1 MEPHQKLKFESFPQT
16 LHSREMLDKI
26 SELGSVCSF
35 KKDEVII
42 NDQSYIRS
50 IPIVTKGTI
59 KVLQGDD
66 DYRELFLYHIH
77 PGETCI
83 MSFLG
88 GMQQEK
94 SRIKAVAETPVEVL
108 MIPIENA
115 VKLVTVYPEW
125 VEYIFR
131 IYHKRFEELLDV
143 VNEVTF
149 KKMDERLL
157 QFLQKKAGVNNARSV
172 YITHEEIAHELGT
185 SRVVISRLLKQLE
198 NDGHIKLG
206 RNRIQLM

>member
-1 MEPHQKLKFESFPQT
+1 MLAKLT
-16 LHSREMLDKI
+16 A
-26 SELGSVCSF
+26 LGSICSF
-35 KKDEVII
+35 DKDEIII

-50 IPIVTKGTI
+50 IPIVTKGSIRVMQT
-59 KVLQGDD
+59 DN
-66 DYRELFLYHIH
+66 DYRELFLYHIN

-88 GMQQEK
+88 GMHHEK
-94 SRIKAVAETPVEVL
+94 SKIKAVAETKVEVL

-115 VKLVTVYPEW
+115 VTLVSEYPEW

-131 IYHKRFEELLDV
+131 IYHKRFDELLNV

-149 KKMDERLL
+149 KKMDARLL
-157 QFLQKKAGVNNARSV
+157 QFLHKKASVNNARSI

-198 NDGHIKLG
+198 KEGEITLG

>member
-1 MEPHQKLKFESFPQT
+1 MEPFPKFEFEGFPSQ
-16 LHSREMLDKI
+16 LHSKEMLDKI
-26 SELGSVCSF
+26 SDLGSVCSF
-35 KKDEVII
+35 SKDEIII

-59 KVLQGDD
+59 KVMQTDD
-66 DYRELFLYHIH
+66 DYRELFLYHIK

-88 GMQQEK
+88 GMHQEK
-94 SRIKAVAETPVEVL
+94 SKIKAVAETPVEVL

-115 VKLVTVYPEW
+115 VKLVSEYPEW
-125 VEYIFR
+125 VEYIFS
-131 IYHKRFEELLDV
+131 IYHKRFEELLNV

-157 QFLQKKAGVNNARSV
+157 QFLQKKAAVNNALWRRRVCS
-172 YITHEEIAHELGT
+172 ISSTGT
-185 SRVVISRLLKQLE
+185 PSG
-198 NDGHIKLG
+198 D
-206 RNRIQLM
+206 